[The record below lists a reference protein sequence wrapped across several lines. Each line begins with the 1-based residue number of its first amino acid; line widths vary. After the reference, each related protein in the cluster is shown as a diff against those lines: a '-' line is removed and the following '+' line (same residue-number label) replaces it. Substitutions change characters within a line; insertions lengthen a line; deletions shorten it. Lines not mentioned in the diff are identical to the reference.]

1 MRYDI
6 VEEILDDDLERRV
19 RGTEHVELGSRK
31 GKWGRLNIPKNL
43 AAFVGIWHDSGRTFF
58 MSAMKDSGE
67 MNAGTR
73 MSGRILGS
81 HTNLRKVIWDS
92 LLEPGLTSVKCS
104 HARIHSRRA
113 NTTPL
118 NSDVDCFSLVR
129 GEPLVFLS
137 SYTPFFSVNE
147 RGAHRY
153 NFVAKTPADWLS
165 K

>member
-104 HARIHSRRA
+104 HARIHPQSRKHDASQLRRRLLFTGTGRA
-113 NTTPL
+113 L
-118 NSDVDCFSLVR
+118 GISFFLHSFLFGQREGRASL
-129 GEPLVFLS
+129 
-137 SYTPFFSVNE
+137 
-147 RGAHRY
+147 
-153 NFVAKTPADWLS
+153 
-165 K
+165 